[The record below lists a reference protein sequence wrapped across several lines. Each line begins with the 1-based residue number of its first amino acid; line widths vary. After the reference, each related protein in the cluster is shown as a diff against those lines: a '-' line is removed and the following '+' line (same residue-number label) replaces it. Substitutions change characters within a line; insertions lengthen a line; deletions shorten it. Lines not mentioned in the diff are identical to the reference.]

1 VDFSKGPSIN
11 SGTTNSNTGTAR
23 VVVNVAEGHK
33 GGIVE
38 FRANHF
44 ANGELLAC
52 LEVAADAQTAE
63 AVFTLPAEKISD
75 LYIILNGDVELVS
88 WRVE

>member
-1 VDFSKGPSIN
+1 
-11 SGTTNSNTGTAR
+11 
-23 VVVNVAEGHK
+23 
-33 GGIVE
+33 VE

-44 ANGELLAC
+44 ANGEVLASV
-52 LEVAADAQTAE
+52 EVAADTQTAR
-63 AVFTLPAEKISD
+63 ADFTLPAEKIND